1 MGRSRETGTKF
12 LPLSALI
19 GAWSALAIAL
29 LVPSSAAAKPPFIAM
44 SNAYYGN
51 NWRHQMVDTFRKAA
65 EQARKDGLISGYI
78 VLNGDNSVSA
88 QISQMID
95 LILRKPD
102 IILLDAASL
111 TALNGVVQKAC
122 AVGIVVVAF
131 DSVASAPCAYKIDWD
146 FANWQ
151 RPLVEGVARLMG
163 GKGNLIIVRGVR
175 GSAPDKMMYEQQM
188 ETLKHFPNIKVVS
201 TVYGMATSAITQSA
215 VSNVLPSLPPISGVI
230 GDGSFGVAQAFE
242 QFGSAG
248 KMPVISG
255 DGEANFVHWWIR
267 QKRQSGYRTISSNA
281 APSISQ
287 AALWVAI
294 EIANHHKV
302 PKYMKMSASTVTN
315 DTVEQY
321 AGLKP
326 GTAVAAEYSLGWVR
340 ENLLS
345 QKN

>member
-1 MGRSRETGTKF
+1 M
-12 LPLSALI
+12 
-19 GAWSALAIAL
+19 ALAAAAMTL
-29 LVPSSAAAKPPFIAM
+29 LAPAGAAAKPPFIAM

-65 EQARKDGLISGYI
+65 DQAKKDGLISGYV

-102 IILLDAASL
+102 VILLDAASL

-131 DSVASAPCAYKIDWD
+131 DSIASAPCAYKIDWD

-151 RPLVEGVARLMG
+151 RPLVDGIARLMG
-163 GKGNLIIVRGVR
+163 GKGNLLIVRGVR
-175 GSAPDKMMYEQQM
+175 GSAPDKLMYEQQIA
-188 ETLKHFPNIKVVS
+188 TLKKYPNIKIVG
-201 TVYGMATSAITQSA
+201 TVYGMATASVTQSV
-215 VSNVLPSLPPISGVI
+215 VSNVLPSLPPITGVL

-242 QFGSAG
+242 QFGGRYS
-248 KMPVISG
+248 KQMPVISG
-255 DGEANFVHWWIR
+255 DGDANFVHWWIE
-267 QKRQSGYRTISSNA
+267 QKERSGYKTLSMNA
-281 APSISQ
+281 APSISE

-294 EIANHHKV
+294 EIMNHRKV
-302 PKYMKMSASTVTN
+302 PKYMKMTASTVTN

-321 AGLKP
+321 SGLKP
-326 GTAVAAEYSLGWVR
+326 GTAVASSYSADWVR
-340 ENLLS
+340 RHLLS